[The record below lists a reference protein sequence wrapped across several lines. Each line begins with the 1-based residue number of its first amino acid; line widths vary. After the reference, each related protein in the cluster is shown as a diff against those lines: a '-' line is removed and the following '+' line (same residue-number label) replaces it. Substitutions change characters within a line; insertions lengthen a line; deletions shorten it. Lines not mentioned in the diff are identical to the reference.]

1 MDLNLNIPYVIKLES
16 GELYRFYYETKVGV
30 VYQIF
35 NGGEW
40 SENIVAYKTEKEY
53 FYVYLSPDNKIH
65 LFCQDALNSI
75 VLCIYQ
81 QDKWSEQVIFSSRAS
96 SLNNVDIVYFY
107 VLFYVNDLHL
117 FYVLQDRKSKNKVL
131 VHQISLDKNH
141 WMTPKIVDSIEGSK
155 GKAFDVQ
162 VDNKDNILLFYKNRR
177 EKHVFGYRRYSKSN
191 GIWSDYFI
199 IENSSL
205 PFDDYSILQYN
216 GDIHALYIK
225 KDNFY
230 SRLFYRCKSSS
241 WKKSI
246 TLFENSGIKYC
257 SMFLLDNHLWIIWI
271 CENKLYSCYSTNN
284 GEHFSIP
291 SVHKEVNMDHLIKS
305 SFKSNFSKDIA
316 HLTTKEV
323 LMDNI
328 NKAQFLVI
336 SELFPT
342 ISGYDIPL
350 ETEAKLENPKEN
362 ILSMDS
368 NLNFIRKQMD
378 EVYEKI
384 YICKKSL
391 NEKEQQI
398 SQLNFTLQLKNNDI
412 AKLDYN
418 LNELKKE
425 KEELAMENKILKEKV
440 TMSEEKLIPKE
451 FQIKTL
457 EDRCHSQQTEITKL
471 QSEISSLKK
480 ELESLKIT
488 YSHITEISKKNKSS
502 LFNKLFG
509 DNDY

>member
-1 MDLNLNIPYVIKLES
+1 MDVNLGIPYLIKLES
-16 GELYRFYYETKVGV
+16 GELYRFYYEAKMGI

-35 NGGEW
+35 NEGQW
-40 SENIVAYKTEKEY
+40 SEKIVAYKTEKEY

-81 QDKWSEQVIFSSRAS
+81 QDKWSEQVIFSSRTN
-96 SLNNVDIVYFY
+96 SLNAVDIIYFY
-107 VLFYVNDLHL
+107 VLFYGNDLHL
-117 FYVLQDRKSKNKVL
+117 FHILQDKKSKNKVL

-141 WMTPKIVDSIEGSK
+141 WMTPKVVDSIADFK
-155 GKAFDVQ
+155 GKAFDIQ
-162 VDNKDNILLFYKNRR
+162 VDHKDNILLFYKNRR
-177 EKHVFGYRRYSKSN
+177 EEYVFGYRRYSRAN

-199 IENSSL
+199 IENGSL
-205 PFDDYSILQYN
+205 PFEDFSVLQYHD
-216 GDIHALYIK
+216 DIHVLYIK

-241 WKKSI
+241 WRKSI
-246 TLFENSGIKYC
+246 TLFENSGIKHC
-257 SMFLLDNHLWIIWI
+257 SIFLLDDHLWIIWT
-271 CENKLYSCYSTNN
+271 CENKLYSCYSTDK

-291 SVHKEVNMDHLIKS
+291 SIHKEVNMNYLTKS

-316 HLTTKEV
+316 HLTAKEV
-323 LMDNI
+323 LIDNL
-328 NKAQFLVI
+328 NKSELLVI

-342 ISGYDIPL
+342 ISGYDMPSKI
-350 ETEAKLENPKEN
+350 EAKVENPKEN

-412 AKLDYN
+412 AKLDYH

-425 KEELAMENKILKEKV
+425 KEELTMENKILKEKF
-440 TMSEEKLIPKE
+440 TMSEEKLVPKE

-457 EDRCHSQQTEITKL
+457 EDRCISQQTEITRL
-471 QSEISSLKK
+471 QNEISSLKK
-480 ELESLKIT
+480 ELESLKIS
-488 YSHITEISKKNKSS
+488 YSHVMEISKKNKSS

-509 DNDY
+509 DSDY